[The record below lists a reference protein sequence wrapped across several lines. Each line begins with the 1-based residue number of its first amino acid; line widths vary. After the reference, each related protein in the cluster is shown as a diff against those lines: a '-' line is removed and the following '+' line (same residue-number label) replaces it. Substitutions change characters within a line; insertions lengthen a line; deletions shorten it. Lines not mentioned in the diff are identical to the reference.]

1 MRVYENYILP
11 RLTHLAMRQ
20 DQLVPYRRRVVSG
33 TKGRVLEVGIGSGLN
48 LALYPEAV
56 RTVIGVD
63 PSPELLR
70 RAGRLA
76 HESMPAIEMIEGV
89 AEALPMED
97 RSVDCVVASWTLCS
111 MSDPRAALSEIRRV
125 LKPDGVFHFV
135 EHGLAPDPRVRRW
148 QRRLTPVWRR
158 CAGNCHLDRSTG
170 ILVEKSGFRIDRL
183 ETGYAAGPKPFVF
196 MYEGLARVG

>member
-1 MRVYENYILP
+1 
-11 RLTHLAMRQ
+11 MRQ